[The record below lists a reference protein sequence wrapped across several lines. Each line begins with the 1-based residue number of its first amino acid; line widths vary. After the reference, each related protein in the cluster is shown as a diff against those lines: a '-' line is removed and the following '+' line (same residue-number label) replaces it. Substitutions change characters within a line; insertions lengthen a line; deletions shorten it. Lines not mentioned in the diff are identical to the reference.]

1 LPSSARTKLWPEII
15 ASFESFNDAH
25 RLTVAI
31 YKHTKNFPK
40 EEWYGL
46 RAQIRK
52 ASVSI
57 PTNIV
62 EGSARRSTREYLHFL
77 NIARASGAEVAYLVH
92 LTFELEMMTKSSF
105 AVLDQSCEQLV
116 PQLEALVESVSQLWV
131 DERKTRRATAARK
144 RSRVRTESPKPKA

>member
-1 LPSSARTKLWPEII
+1 MARDHRKLRV
-15 ASFESFNDAH
+15 FRD
-25 RLTVAI
+25 
-31 YKHTKNFPK
+31 
-40 EEWYGL
+40 
-46 RAQIRK
+46 
-52 ASVSI
+52 
-57 PTNIV
+57 
-62 EGSARRSTREYLHFL
+62 
-77 NIARASGAEVAYLVH
+77 ARASGAEVAYLVH